1 MELKNSAR
9 ETLLNTLK
17 NCNMAYSIEFS
28 AEFEKTMKKL
38 KKKDK
43 IIFEQ
48 IQKKLIDIV
57 ENPEHFK
64 PLRNVLAGY
73 RRLHFGSFVLIYTIE
88 GSVVRIISLDHHD
101 RAY

>member
-1 MELKNSAR
+1 MDY
-9 ETLLNTLK
+9 T
-17 NCNMAYSIEFS
+17 IEFS
-28 AEFEKTMKKL
+28 EEFESSFRKL

-43 IIFEQ
+43 TLFEQ
-48 IQKKLIDIV
+48 IQKKLLELV

-73 RRLHFGSFVLIYTIE
+73 RRIHFGSFVLIYKIE
-88 GSVVRIISLDHHD
+88 REVVQIISLDHHD